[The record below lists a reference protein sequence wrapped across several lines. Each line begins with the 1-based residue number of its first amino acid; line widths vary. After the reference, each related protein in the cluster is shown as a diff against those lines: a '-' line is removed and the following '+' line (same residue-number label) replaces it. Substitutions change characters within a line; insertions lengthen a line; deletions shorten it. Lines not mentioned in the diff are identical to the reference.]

1 MRENKL
7 KWQNYCGFWENTRGN
22 TSLLKINVSKTDL
35 SDKILVKMTLIIRE
49 EGVRLMDLDLSRNLI
64 TDVGLATLAD
74 ALLHNSSIKY
84 LNLSQN
90 FIKD

>member
-1 MRENKL
+1 M
-7 KWQNYCGFWENTRGN
+7 RGN

-35 SDKILVKMTLIIRE
+35 SDKILDKMTLIIQE

-74 ALLHNSSIKY
+74 ALLHNRSIKY